1 MRTIAVH
8 HSNIRSKKQKRKIN
22 IHQKQRRRI
31 NIHRIVRTFLMV
43 FMMTLCVLAFIY
55 AWCPKYEVKYVSYQ
69 AQKGDTMYSVVKEF
83 NKHYPNKDIRDL
95 LSYVQQE
102 NGLDSA
108 GRIQAGETYQIPVIQ
123 KRISFFEYYFGGE
136 DK

>member
-1 MRTIAVH
+1 MRIIAVH
-8 HSNIRSKKQKRKIN
+8 HSNIRSRKQKRKV
-22 IHQKQRRRI
+22 
-31 NIHRIVRTFLMV
+31 NIHRVAKTFVMM

-69 AQKGDTMYSVVKEF
+69 AQKGDTMYSIVKEF

-95 LSYVQQE
+95 LLYVQQK
-102 NGLDSA
+102 NRLDSA

-123 KRISFFEYYFGGE
+123 KKISFFEYYFGGKGE